1 MVVYTAKFLGQDRI
15 IVAHNGFA
23 VVVGEDPDCGVEI
36 TGLGEFVSG
45 DGTVSMDAAEYI
57 ELRELK

>member
-15 IVAHNGFA
+15 IVAHDGFA
-23 VVVGEDPDCGVEI
+23 VVVGDDPDCGVEV
-36 TGLGEFVSG
+36 TSHGEFVSG
-45 DGTVSMDAAEYI
+45 DGTVSVDAAEYT